1 MPYKEF
7 YSHYNQLLQE
17 QYPAA
22 KGLVQAVSS
31 LPLCPFVISL
41 SSDLFKDIQSLVRV
55 LYRLTHSDRYKEFL
69 QKKMIENN
77 IQQYLDI
84 PAPPSSVLMSY
95 DFHIT
100 SNQELKLIEVNT
112 HSSGYLVSELVDQV
126 TSNQELKLIEV
137 NTHSSGYLV
146 SELVDQVQNVSGPGF
161 SSKALKSLSDSF
173 QSEWKYF
180 ANISGQPH
188 SPERVC
194 IVDQNIQQQKMYIE
208 FLMYK
213 HFFKKFLGWPSDMQ
227 DAKDLSLSGDSKGR
241 LSNSEGKAVPMVY
254 SRSTDFYWESQEMLP
269 IKQAFLSKKC
279 CVSPH
284 PVEYFL
290 LADKERLCDWSNET
304 FLDSMGLS
312 EAEKTLIQKMVSKT
326 VPLNTFSK
334 EELWSQRKKWFFK
347 PTRKYGG
354 KLVYRGKNL
363 TRKVFDRILGT
374 DFLCQELIVPAVF
387 TDPEGANWKY
397 DIRAFVYKDQVQKLT
412 ARVYQ
417 GQVTGFNVPHAGF
430 ASVVVK

>member
-7 YSHYNQLLQE
+7 YSHYSQLLQE
-17 QYPAA
+17 QYPAT
-22 KGLVQAVSS
+22 KELVVSS
-31 LPLCPFVISL
+31 LPLCPFVVSL
-41 SSDLFKDIQSLVRV
+41 SSDLFQDIKNLVRV
-55 LYRLTHSDRYKEFL
+55 LYRLAHSDSYREFL
-69 QKKMIENN
+69 QKSMIENN

-84 PAPPSSVLMSY
+84 PAPSSSVLMSY

-126 TSNQELKLIEV
+126 
-137 NTHSSGYLV
+137 
-146 SELVDQVQNVSGPGF
+146 QNVSGPGLF
-161 SSKALKSLSDSF
+161 SKSLKSLSDSF

-188 SPERVC
+188 SPEQVC
-194 IVDQNIQQQKMYIE
+194 IVDQHIQQQKMYIE

-213 HFFKKFLGWPSDMQ
+213 DFFKKFLGWSSDIQ
-227 DAKDLSLSGDSKGR
+227 DAKDLSLSGDSKGW
-241 LSNSEGKAVPMVY
+241 LSNSKGKAVPMVY
-254 SRSTDFYWESQEMLP
+254 SRSTDFYWESREMSP

-290 LADKERLCDWSNET
+290 LADKERLCDWSDEA
-304 FLDSMGLS
+304 FLDSMSLS
-312 EAEKTLIQKMVSKT
+312 EVEKKLIQKVVPQA

-334 EELWSQRKKWFFK
+334 EELWSQRKRWFFK

-354 KLVYRGKNL
+354 KSVYRGKNL
-363 TRKVFDRILGT
+363 TRKVFDRIWGT
-374 DFLCQELIVPAVF
+374 DFLCQELDSSCCF
-387 TDPEGANWKY
+387 YRSRGC
-397 DIRAFVYKDQVQKLT
+397 KLE
-412 ARVYQ
+412 V
-417 GQVTGFNVPHAGF
+417 
-430 ASVVVK
+430 